1 MFIPLH
7 DDTPLRVI
15 RFQWV
20 TLALLVLNVGIFLFS
35 GAFRGDAIQAALADG
50 FGVVPAE
57 MFKTFAGAPHI
68 GPVPEALTLFTYSFL
83 HAGWLHLLGNMLFLW
98 VFADNVEDAYGP
110 LSFVIFY
117 FICGIA
123 GGLLHMVMV
132 PQSNLPLIGASGAV
146 SGVLASYVLLFPRAR
161 VWILLF
167 MRIPVPLPAIWVL
180 GGWFVLQVIS
190 LVMAKPGDDVAL
202 WAHIGG
208 FGAGLS
214 VTLAVRPYLFRAIG
228 RN

>member
-68 GPVPEALTLFTYSFL
+68 GPDQKS
-83 HAGWLHLLGNMLFLW
+83 LFLPNCW
-98 VFADNVEDAYGP
+98 
-110 LSFVIFY
+110 
-117 FICGIA
+117 
-123 GGLLHMVMV
+123 
-132 PQSNLPLIGASGAV
+132 
-146 SGVLASYVLLFPRAR
+146 
-161 VWILLF
+161 
-167 MRIPVPLPAIWVL
+167 
-180 GGWFVLQVIS
+180 
-190 LVMAKPGDDVAL
+190 
-202 WAHIGG
+202 
-208 FGAGLS
+208 
-214 VTLAVRPYLFRAIG
+214 RPCPDSSH
-228 RN
+228 